1 MITASTRAVN
11 SGANASYQT
20 LIVVKCR
27 TRSWGA
33 TEDGV
38 ARSSAVISLLGVTDR
53 SKVRIASSEQLATL
67 HDLVS
72 TQLGAFGNNLVL
84 IVFGLMA
91 FVVCATTW
99 GLVLLRRKDFG
110 RRRALGASRRLVII
124 LVTGQAMILAIAGA
138 TLGSAAGVAVLAIVG
153 APAPNLVFFL
163 ATTVLAAFV
172 QCLGT
177 LPPAIAAS
185 MQDPV
190 KELRVP

>member
-1 MITASTRAVN
+1 M
-11 SGANASYQT
+11 
-20 LIVVKCR
+20 
-27 TRSWGA
+27 
-33 TEDGV
+33 